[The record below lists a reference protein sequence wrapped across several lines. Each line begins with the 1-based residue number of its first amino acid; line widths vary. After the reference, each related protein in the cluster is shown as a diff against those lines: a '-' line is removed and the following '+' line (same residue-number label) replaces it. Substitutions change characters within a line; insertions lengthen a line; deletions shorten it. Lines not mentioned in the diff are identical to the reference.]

1 MMRRMT
7 GATIDPKGVCGR
19 WLRADTS
26 AALVRA
32 AQLGTARDLDV
43 LLERLRPLL
52 FGYFAQRVDAVSAD
66 DLAQRALLV
75 IARQYRRVDPSGA
88 SRWLVTVARNIVRDE
103 FRRTA
108 RAALRRA
115 PEAHALAIAMPATT
129 SADAEYRELARAIVS
144 AANAACTASLRAVVL
159 GLMRGLEVSEIAQEL
174 GVSEPAVRVR
184 LSRAR
189 LLLRRELQRFW

>member
-1 MMRRMT
+1 MYRMT
-7 GATIDPKGVCGR
+7 DAAIDPRGMCGR
-19 WLRADTS
+19 WLKADMS

-32 AQLGTARDLDV
+32 AQAGTARDLDV
-43 LLERLRPLL
+43 LLGRLRPLL
-52 FGYFAQRVDAVSAD
+52 FGYFAQHVDPVSAD

-75 IARQYRRVDPSGA
+75 IARQYRRVDPEGA

-115 PEAHALAIAMPATT
+115 PVADALAVAMPGTT
-129 SADAEYRELARAIVS
+129 SAHAEYRELAHAIVS
-144 AANAACTASLRAVVL
+144 AANTTCTASLRAVVL
-159 GLMRGLEVSEIAQEL
+159 GLMRGLEVPEIAQEL
-174 GVSEPAVRVR
+174 GLSEPAVRVR

-189 LLLRRELQRFW
+189 PLLRRELRRFW